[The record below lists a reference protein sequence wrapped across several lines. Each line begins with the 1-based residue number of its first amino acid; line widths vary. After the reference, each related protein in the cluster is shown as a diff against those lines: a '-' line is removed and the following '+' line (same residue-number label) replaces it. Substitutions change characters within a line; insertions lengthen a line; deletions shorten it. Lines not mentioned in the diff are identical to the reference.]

1 MGSELQP
8 APQGRGSLLARR
20 CREPQ
25 VSDYGAILEWRG
37 RKATSAGSAGPSPHK
52 AAQAVLAARGLDTTD
67 LSN

>member
-25 VSDYGAILEWRG
+25 VSDFGAILEWRG
-37 RKATSAGSAGPSPHK
+37 
-52 AAQAVLAARGLDTTD
+52 
-67 LSN
+67 